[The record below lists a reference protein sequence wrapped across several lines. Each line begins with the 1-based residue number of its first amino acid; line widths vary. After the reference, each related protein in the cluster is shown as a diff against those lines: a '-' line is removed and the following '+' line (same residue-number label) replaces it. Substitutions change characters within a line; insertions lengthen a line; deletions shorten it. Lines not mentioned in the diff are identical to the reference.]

1 MDHQYDASTVEEDA
15 SIDNFYALR
24 DQSKDEQLNIDQNN
38 IETNKVIVNSQND
51 NNNIISDVDA
61 GSNNSNSDRQVF
73 NRLYEHAMNLR
84 MKQ

>member
-24 DQSKDEQLNIDQNN
+24 DQNN